1 VQNLRL
7 KTHNFEKKFGAKLKF
22 WAPIISA
29 VVNLQLSVDILSKNC
44 NCYFLTHVRRRWL
57 HGGCRLQPLGLCR
70 FIDSFGYVYSVAVW
84 TDKAGHIYYL
94 SAFSERQVFL
104 VPERLLWAQWR
115 IRVEGGRPFLL
126 TGCILKQVEISHK
139 IALLCIKFWIF
150 CERGT
155 AFSPTSLPTLPLP
168 YFKILDPPL
177 VGYYYRPTELTV
189 LIKNQWKRS
198 PSTSLTVCHR
208 RKVVAYFIAKLRIWQ
223 RANATKRSKLFDSC
237 V

>member
-1 VQNLRL
+1 MQNLRL

-104 VPERLLWAQWR
+104 VPERSLWAQWW
-115 IRVEGGRPFLL
+115 IRGEEGRPPLPTDWL
-126 TGCILKQVEISHK
+126 HLKTSGNIARNCIILHKILK
-139 IALLCIKFWIF
+139 IF
-150 CERGT
+150 GEMGT
-155 AFSPTSLPTLPLP
+155 AFSPNPTS
-168 YFKILDPPL
+168 Y
-177 VGYYYRPTELTV
+177 
-189 LIKNQWKRS
+189 S
-198 PSTSLTVCHR
+198 STSLTAAWCLGR
-208 RKVVAYFIAKLRIWQ
+208 EKGDAIAPP
-223 RANATKRSKLFDSC
+223 
-237 V
+237 